1 MKRKNIKKT
10 KKNNNSNLMLFQKA
24 TTKFTRDCP
33 LSGKDAPVINYK
45 NLKEVIYLVKRK
57 FCASYRCRLRK
68 NRRMSGLKLKMTAV
82 IRVICFW
89 VTLFLSD

>member
-24 TTKFTRDCP
+24 TTKSTRDCP

-45 NLKEVIYLVKRK
+45 NLKLLQKYISET
-57 FCASYRCRLRK
+57 
-68 NRRMSGLKLKMTAV
+68 GKMLPSRITSVCYAKQKE
-82 IRVICFW
+82 
-89 VTLFLSD
+89 LSNEIKKARILALLPFVAD

>member
-45 NLKEVIYLVKRK
+45 NLKLLQKYISETGKMLPSRIT
-57 FCASYRCRLRK
+57 
-68 NRRMSGLKLKMTAV
+68 SGCYAKQKE
-82 IRVICFW
+82 
-89 VTLFLSD
+89 LSNEIKKARILALLPFVAD